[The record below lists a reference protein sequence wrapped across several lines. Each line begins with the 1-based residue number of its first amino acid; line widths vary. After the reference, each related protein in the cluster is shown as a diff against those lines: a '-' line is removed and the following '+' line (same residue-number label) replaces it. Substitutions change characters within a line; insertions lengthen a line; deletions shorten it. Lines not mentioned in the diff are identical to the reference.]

1 MYSIT
6 LHYYFLKTCKIV
18 LGDNMTKFKREF
30 EFNDNIIEVI
40 AYNVIKY
47 RKLNKITQEQLAV
60 DVGKSYDFIR
70 RLEYKKG
77 AIGCSIDTLYKIS
90 VVLGVTMDKFFE

>member
-1 MYSIT
+1 MAT
-6 LHYYFLKTCKIV
+6 
-18 LGDNMTKFKREF
+18 FKREYNF
-30 EFNDNIIEVI
+30 DDKFMVKVSNNIR
-40 AYNVIKY
+40 KY
-47 RKLNKITQEQLAV
+47 RLEAGITQEQLAV

-90 VVLGVTMDKFFE
+90 VVLGITMDKFFE

>member
-1 MYSIT
+1 MAT
-6 LHYYFLKTCKIV
+6 
-18 LGDNMTKFKREF
+18 FKREF
-30 EFNDNIIEVI
+30 NFDDKFMIKVSNNIK
-40 AYNVIKY
+40 KY
-47 RKLNKITQEQLAV
+47 RLEAGITQEQLAV

-90 VVLGVTMDKFFE
+90 VVLGITMDKFFE

>member
-1 MYSIT
+1 MAT
-6 LHYYFLKTCKIV
+6 
-18 LGDNMTKFKREF
+18 FKREF
-30 EFNDNIIEVI
+30 NFDDKFMVKVSNNIK
-40 AYNVIKY
+40 KY
-47 RKLNKITQEQLAV
+47 RLEAGITQEQLAV

-90 VVLGVTMDKFFE
+90 VVLGITMEKFFK

>member
-1 MYSIT
+1 MI
-6 LHYYFLKTCKIV
+6 KIS
-18 LGDNMTKFKREF
+18 L
-30 EFNDNIIEVI
+30 NIK
-40 AYNVIKY
+40 KY
-47 RKLNKITQEQLAV
+47 RLLAGITQEQLAV

-90 VVLGVTMDKFFE
+90 VVLGITMDKFFE